1 MAENWFNSHTEQTD
15 TYQLWD
21 GMNIMIYYMTIL
33 QSVNDLFQYFIFI
46 LFWLPFIWDF
56 IWHKGQSAIRFS
68 VLVYIN
74 IF

>member
-1 MAENWFNSHTEQTD
+1 MAENWFNSHTEQTY

-21 GMNIMIYYMTIL
+21 GMNIMIHYMTIL

-56 IWHKGQSAIRFS
+56 IWQKGQSAIRSS